1 MSKEEKGKVVAVQDK
16 GVVKPAKID
25 LPAVK
30 QNYANE
36 VAALGKRIKAASGSR
51 ITISQ
56 AKTFVFP
63 DGAEEQEFQGI
74 ILDFGFAN
82 YYYPKPFKRGDMSPP
97 DCYAVS
103 ATSDGLTPS
112 PKGTGIQSESA
123 CEGCWALEWGSK
135 GAGKACQETRLLAIV
150 PPDADETTTI
160 CILKVSPTG
169 TKTLDAY
176 VNTVARKFQRPP
188 RGIITTF
195 KFDENKEYATVR
207 FVDPAPCDDAQMEV
221 AEVLLEKARAL
232 LNQDPDYKVEE

>member
-1 MSKEEKGKVVAVQDK
+1 MSKDEKNKVVAVQDK
-16 GVVKPAKID
+16 KAVKPAKLD

-30 QNYANE
+30 QNYADE
-36 VAALGKRIKAASGSR
+36 VAALGTRIKAANGSR

-63 DGAEEQEFQGI
+63 DGSEEAEFKGI

-82 YYYPKPFKRGDMSPP
+82 YYYPKAFKRGDMSPP
-97 DCYAVS
+97 DCYAI
-103 ATSDGLTPS
+103 AAASDGLTPS
-112 PKGTGIQSESA
+112 PKGQGIQSEGA

-135 GAGKACQETRLLAIV
+135 GNGKACQETRLLAII
-150 PPDADETTTI
+150 PPDADETTPI

-169 TKTLDAY
+169 TKALDAY
-176 VNTVARKFQRPP
+176 VNTAARKFQRPP

-195 KFDENKEYATVR
+195 KFDENSEYATVR
-207 FVDPAPCDDAQMEV
+207 FVEPAPSDEGQMAV

-232 LNQDPDYKVEE
+232 LIQDPDYKIEE